1 MPRVVLSRR
10 AIRKSL
16 KTNFNPDLR
25 WRGER
30 VLLRTQ
36 QLAHLPA
43 LLTGAELDRPIF
55 IVGAPRSGTML
66 LYRILRSHSRL
77 AHWRPSEAHEVWE
90 ADYHPALRGWE
101 SNVLDASDV
110 EPEAAARI
118 RRSFLLVAGRRRR
131 LIDKTP
137 RNVLRVPFVDAVFP
151 DARYVYLQ
159 RDGRDN
165 VNSLINAWRSPR
177 YRTYELPE
185 PHSIPGADPRW
196 WKFVLYPGWRN
207 DASGPLEI
215 VCAKQWS
222 ICNDR
227 VVAASKDIGRDR
239 WVGIRYEDLI
249 DDPVGEVGRL
259 MEFLQL
265 DYERVVRESAA
276 RTDTTPINI
285 VTPPERGKW
294 RRENP
299 KEIAAILP
307 LITPT
312 MEALGYRLDRE
323 ESPRS
328 QR

>member
-1 MPRVVLSRR
+1 MPSRR

-25 WRGER
+25 WRAER

-36 QLAHLPA
+36 QLVHLPA
-43 LLTGAELDRPIF
+43 LLMGAELDRPIF

-110 EPEAAARI
+110 EPEAAGRI
-118 RRSFLLVAGRRRR
+118 RRSFLLVAGRHRR

-151 DARYVYLQ
+151 DARYVYLR
-159 RDGRDN
+159 RDGREN

-185 PHSIPGADPRW
+185 PHSIPGVDPRW

-207 DASGPLEI
+207 DAMGPLEV
-215 VCAKQWS
+215 VCARQWS

-227 VVAASKDIGRDR
+227 VVAASKDIEPDR

-259 MEFLQL
+259 MEFLEL
-265 DYERVVRESAA
+265 DYESVVRESAA
-276 RTDTTPINI
+276 GTDTTPINI

-299 KEIAAILP
+299 KEIEAILP
-307 LITPT
+307 LIAPT
-312 MEALGYRLDRE
+312 MDALGYRLAEE
-323 ESPRS
+323 ESPKAQS
-328 QR
+328 PGQ